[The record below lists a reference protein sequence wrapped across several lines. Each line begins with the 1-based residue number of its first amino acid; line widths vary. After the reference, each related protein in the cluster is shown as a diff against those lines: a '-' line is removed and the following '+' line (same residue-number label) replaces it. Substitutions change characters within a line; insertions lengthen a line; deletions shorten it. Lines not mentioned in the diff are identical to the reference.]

1 MFNRFC
7 FGALLIACL
16 AVTFT
21 GCNVNSG
28 LDSIQVTPAT
38 STIAIGSTVQLTA
51 TGTYGNAKKL
61 TTGTVAGA
69 TWTSA
74 NTGVAIVGPCTPGAA
89 GCPAG
94 GLAAGEVLAEGNG
107 TTTITAT
114 TQGFNG
120 LVSTTVSVTVD

>member
-16 AVTFT
+16 AVPFT
-21 GCNVNSG
+21 GCNNASSG

-38 STIAIGSTVQLTA
+38 NSIAVGSTVQLMA
-51 TGTYGNAKKL
+51 TGTYGNASHSS
-61 TTGTVAGA
+61 TGSVAGV

-74 NTGVAIVGPCTPGAA
+74 NTSVAIVGPCTSGAS

-94 GLAAGEVLAEGNG
+94 GLAAGDVLAE
-107 TTTITAT
+107 
-114 TQGFNG
+114 
-120 LVSTTVSVTVD
+120 